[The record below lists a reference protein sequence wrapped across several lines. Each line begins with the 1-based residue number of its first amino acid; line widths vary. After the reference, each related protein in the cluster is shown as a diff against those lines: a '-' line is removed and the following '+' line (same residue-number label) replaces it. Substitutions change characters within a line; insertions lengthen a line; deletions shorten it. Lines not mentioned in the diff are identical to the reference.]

1 MVSSSSADPDR
12 LFEQL
17 AAAAESP
24 PIPPLYIPEPVRS
37 QRRSPVGPLVTGA
50 RRAFL
55 RVLSPSLV
63 ELVGQLERERLHQRE
78 VIAELQGRIARLEQE
93 KSS

>member
-1 MVSSSSADPDR
+1 MSASPADPDR

-24 PIPPLYIPEPVRS
+24 PLAPLRIPEPARS

-50 RRAFL
+50 RRALL
-55 RVLSPSLV
+55 RVLSPALV
-63 ELVGQLERERLHQRE
+63 ELVGQLERERLQQRAT
-78 VIAELQGRIARLEQE
+78 IIELEERIARLERDG
-93 KSS
+93 SS